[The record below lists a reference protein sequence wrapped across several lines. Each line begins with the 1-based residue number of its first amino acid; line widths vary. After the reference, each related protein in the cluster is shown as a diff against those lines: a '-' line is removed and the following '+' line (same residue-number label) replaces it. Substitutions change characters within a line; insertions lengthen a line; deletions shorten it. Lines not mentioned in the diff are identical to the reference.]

1 MNYIGF
7 IYYLSHLFK
16 NVIYIFFVIYIFS
29 IMLKKVKL
37 WKYFQS
43 TKKHIYYQKVPEN
56 QFKLEQLDLIIKLNT
71 LCFDCNG
78 AQPVGAI
85 IQLPYKVH

>member
-1 MNYIGF
+1 M
-7 IYYLSHLFK
+7 
-16 NVIYIFFVIYIFS
+16 
-29 IMLKKVKL
+29 
-37 WKYFQS
+37 
-43 TKKHIYYQKVPEN
+43 HIYYQKVPEN

>member
-1 MNYIGF
+1 MGKSLVPRDIS
-7 IYYLSHLFK
+7 LSCILGHPR
-16 NVIYIFFVIYIFS
+16 
-29 IMLKKVKL
+29 
-37 WKYFQS
+37 
-43 TKKHIYYQKVPEN
+43 KHIYYQKVPEN

-85 IQLPYKVH
+85 RQLPYKVH

>member
-1 MNYIGF
+1 MTFNNKSNLLESIF
-7 IYYLSHLFK
+7 I
-16 NVIYIFFVIYIFS
+16 
-29 IMLKKVKL
+29 
-37 WKYFQS
+37 
-43 TKKHIYYQKVPEN
+43 TKKVPEN
-56 QFKLEQLDLIIKLNT
+56 QFKLEQLDLIIKLYI